1 MEILENELIKFIENE
16 EEFLESLNENNQII
30 LED

>member
-1 MEILENELIKFIENE
+1 MEILENEFMKFIENE
-16 EEFLESLNENNQII
+16 ETFLESLNENNQII